1 MPQTG
6 KMMWQNLYQVTVQLQ
21 KKMKDRICKRLMDI
35 FSLIK
40 AKIAAG
46 NPHTQVNLV

>member
-6 KMMWQNLYQVTVQLQ
+6 KMMWQNLYQVIVQLQ

-35 FSLIK
+35 FFLIK